1 MSLADSADMWFI
13 LPIHI
18 QDLKTESRIPLNNS
32 SKVSTVILTH
42 CHGDH
47 IGGLL
52 SFRREFV
59 AENPEAFLTV
69 RVNEGFFCQRN
80 S

>member
-52 SFRREFV
+52 SFRRSLCISVLFMSV
-59 AENPEAFLTV
+59 LYYAPDPL
-69 RVNEGFFCQRN
+69 
-80 S
+80 